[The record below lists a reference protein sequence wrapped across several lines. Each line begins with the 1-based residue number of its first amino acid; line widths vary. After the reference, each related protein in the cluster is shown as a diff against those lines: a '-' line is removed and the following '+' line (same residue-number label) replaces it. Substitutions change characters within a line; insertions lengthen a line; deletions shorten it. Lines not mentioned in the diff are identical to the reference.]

1 VRFTLRVA
9 LLALSFGIGTWILG
23 WWAIPLF
30 SLGAAILARGVRYQ
44 ALASAIAAAAA
55 WGAFLVWSAI
65 RGDVWSFASIA
76 GSTMGV
82 SGALLILLTLAFP
95 AALAWSAAA
104 ATNLLAGGSFRRHSH
119 GGAPKLGNRPEESP
133 LQTDVGL
140 LPRERAP

>member
-30 SLGAAILARGVRYQ
+30 SLIAASFGRGVRLQ
-44 ALASAIAAAAA
+44 ALASATAAAAA
-55 WGAFLVWSAI
+55 WGALLVWNAI

-76 GSTMGV
+76 GGTMGV
-82 SGALLILLTLAFP
+82 SGVLLVLMTLAFP

-104 ATNLLAGGSFRRHSH
+104 ITALFTRGKPVTH
-119 GGAPKLGNRPEESP
+119 
-133 LQTDVGL
+133 
-140 LPRERAP
+140 